1 MPPTPATSSTSPPS
15 TGAPVTGAGSVDGLF
30 GRDFLR
36 RLEKLKL
43 ASRRLVSGA
52 QRGEHRSRKR
62 GSGIEFAD
70 YRPYVEGDS
79 LRFVDWP
86 AYLRF
91 DKLLVRQFEEEG
103 DLPVYLLLDC
113 SESMATP
120 IRSSQASTTPRDS
133 ANLTKFDF
141 ARRVIAAIA
150 ALGLDNLD
158 RIIMAG
164 FAGGLTKRCPPMRGS
179 RQIHRTLAFLES
191 LETGADTNLELSVT
205 QFFNEPRR
213 RGLVVVVSDFLHEE
227 GASPLTKLAGL
238 RHDLLAVRVLDGR
251 DLAPRLPRRAQVIDA
266 ETGNSVILEEQP
278 DRNDVYRELVKD
290 HADQVRDVCR
300 RNAWSFVDANT
311 DAPFDQ
317 VLLDLLRAG
326 HMRR

>member
-1 MPPTPATSSTSPPS
+1 MPTSPTPAASANSVPTS
-15 TGAPVTGAGSVDGLF
+15 GSSHEIFDPN
-30 GRDFLR
+30 FLG

-52 QRGEHRSRKR
+52 QKGEHRSRKR

-70 YRPYVEGDS
+70 YRPYIEGDS

-103 DLPVYLLLDC
+103 DLPVYLLVDC
-113 SESMATP
+113 SESMATRV
-120 IRSSQASTTPRDS
+120 RSSQAAPTGK
-133 ANLTKFDF
+133 AAKLTKFDF

-150 ALGLDNLD
+150 YLGLDNLD

-164 FAGGLTKRCPPMRGS
+164 FADGLTKRCPPLRGS
-179 RQIHRTLAFLES
+179 RQIHRALDFLRS
-191 LETGADTNLELSVT
+191 LETGAETNIELSVT

-238 RHDLLAVRVLDGR
+238 RHDLLAVRVLDSR
-251 DLAPRLPRRAQVIDA
+251 DLEPRLPRRAQVIDA

-290 HADQVRDVCR
+290 HADQVQSVCR

-311 DAPFDQ
+311 DVPFDQ
-317 VLLDLLRAG
+317 VILDLLRAG